1 MSSAIRPAHR
11 SAHLSKLKGARQ
23 GTRRATRKG
32 GRSASAALAALCS
45 AGLILGLSS
54 GVASAASH
62 KSKKSTAKTTTTTTT
77 APASTT
83 TAVSAADTWLLKAIG
98 AEAKLGSVRILGN
111 VQQTTGDIILSLDV
125 NGDGEGGGTFKQQG
139 STIQLKRIG
148 PLLYFNAPAKF
159 WSAHATA
166 AQTKQYGGKWI
177 EVSALD
183 SRFTSF
189 DQFLDAGD
197 LVAAVFQGHTTPLTV
212 SRPTTYQGHKVVI
225 VGDTVTVKGK
235 KSSGK
240 MYIESTGTPYVLKI
254 VDRGPTENSTIY
266 FSNYGAPKSI
276 SVPPEP
282 INLS

>member
-1 MSSAIRPAHR
+1 MSSTIRPAHI
-11 SAHLSKLKGARQ
+11 S
-23 GTRRATRKG
+23 TRRGAWKG
-32 GRSASAALAALCS
+32 GRSASAALTALCS

-54 GVASAASH
+54 GVASAAIH
-62 KSKKSTAKTTTTTTT
+62 KSKKTTAKTTTTTT
-77 APASTT
+77 APTT
-83 TAVSAADTWLLKAIG
+83 TTTSVSQADTWLLKAIG

-111 VQQTTGDIILSLDV
+111 VQQSTGDIILSLDV

-197 LVAAVFQGHTTPLTV
+197 LVAAVFQGHSTPLTV
-212 SRPTTYQGHKVVI
+212 TKPTTYQGHKVVI
-225 VGDTVTVKGK
+225 VEDTVTVKGK

-254 VDRGPTENSTIY
+254 VDRGPSENSTIY

-276 SVPPEP
+276 TVPPEP